1 MGDYLS
7 PRVSGRPER
16 RTRRGYALAVVA
28 AGALLVVCAILPWAG
43 LSARSDLIGAGVV
56 RTVRGIDDAFGVY
69 TLIAGLVA
77 AGFGVAGLL
86 TGRRPWAGLAAL
98 PGGVAAAVLVL
109 FVTDPRGA
117 GDRISVDL
125 GGFLAIEPVLQYG
138 WFAAL
143 GSALAVVVLAILSL
157 LPRRP

>member
-7 PRVSGRPER
+7 SRVSGRPER
-16 RTRRGYALAVVA
+16 KARRGYALAVVA

-56 RTVRGIDDAFGVY
+56 RTVRGIDDGFGVY

-77 AGFGVAGLL
+77 GAFGLAGLM
-86 TGRRPWAGLAAL
+86 TGRRPWAGLAAI

-109 FVTDPRGA
+109 FVAGPRDA
-117 GDRISVDL
+117 GDRTSVDL
-125 GGFLAIEPVLQYG
+125 GEFLTIEPVLQYG

-143 GSALAVVVLAILSL
+143 GSALAVVVFAVLSL
-157 LPRRP
+157 LPRRG